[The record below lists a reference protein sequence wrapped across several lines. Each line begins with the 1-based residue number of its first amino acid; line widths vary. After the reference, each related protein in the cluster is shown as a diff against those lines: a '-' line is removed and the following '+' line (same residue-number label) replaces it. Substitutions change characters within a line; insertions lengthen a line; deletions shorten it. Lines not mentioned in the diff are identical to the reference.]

1 MIEQRMEDEKKMY
14 AQWQDMQRQMRR
26 ARQIG
31 TRYSQTG
38 STVYDFEQVKEQTD
52 DMNEKKSDEILS
64 MPNPI
69 KFKCTFIYMVS
80 HTMTLLQL
88 MAIYAAL
95 DYFMIF
101 CIIIG
106 QFIGFLLFGFSRR
119 STFLNIYNPLG
130 CIVQFAFES

>member
-1 MIEQRMEDEKKMY
+1 MVEQRKEDEKKMY
-14 AQWQDMQRQMRR
+14 AQWQIMQQQMRR

-31 TRYSQTG
+31 SRTETG
-38 STVYDFEQVKEQTD
+38 KAVYDFEQVKEQTD
-52 DMNEKKSDEILS
+52 ELERVSDEILS

-69 KFKCTFIYMVS
+69 KFKCTFIYMIS
-80 HTMTLLQL
+80 HAMTLLQL

-101 CIIIG
+101 CIIVG

-119 STFLNIYNPLG
+119 STYLNIYNPLG